1 MHGSTRPDHRALAEA
16 VRRAVL
22 EAPAATT
29 PTLRQAVAERT
40 AGGPPTEPPY
50 DELARQIGDAAYR
63 TTDAQVATVRTAL
76 GTEKAAFEVILA
88 AGVGAGLLR
97 WRLAM
102 QALAE
107 ANDAP
112 S

>member
-1 MHGSTRPDHRALAEA
+1 MAARA
-16 VRRAVL
+16 
-22 EAPAATT
+22 
-29 PTLRQAVAERT
+29 

-50 DELARQIGDAAYR
+50 DELARQIGAAAHR

-76 GTEKAAFEVILA
+76 GSEKAAFEVTLA
-88 AGVGAGLLR
+88 AAAGAGLLR

-107 ANDAP
+107 ANDA
-112 S
+112 SS